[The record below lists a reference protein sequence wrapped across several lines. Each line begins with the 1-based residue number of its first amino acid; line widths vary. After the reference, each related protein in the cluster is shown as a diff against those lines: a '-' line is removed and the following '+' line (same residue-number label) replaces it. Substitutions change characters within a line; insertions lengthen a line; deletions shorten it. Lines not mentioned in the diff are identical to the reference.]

1 MKKLFTLLT
10 MLVLG
15 IGSMWGQ
22 EITTWSLNLI
32 STLQTK
38 DHLVASAGTGK
49 RYAFRMPST
58 TVPGWCN
65 FVTRTEYSTNGFN
78 NISADALFCI
88 ENGSTSGTYNLKR
101 YSDGQYLSGNATFSN
116 TGMDLTLT
124 DRAPSNVEDFTQG
137 LGYES
142 PYVSFD
148 NSLGGHYNCGNGDH
162 GLQFRGGTGG
172 WSVYVIVG
180 PVYIVKVN
188 YVDSNGGSVQASGT
202 HFVLDGTTV
211 NTAAPEISGYRLT
224 STSTPNTPTVTVSG
238 ADVEITYTYEEKW
251 PVNFD
256 KSTRSSHDAR
266 YTDKVGLGN
275 QSYSF
280 SAAAGDYIYHDFT
293 NQTFEAPYNTAVT
306 PVIGYRGHAMYG
318 YLYIDYNNDGD
329 FVDDGE
335 LVSQLAENSWTYEM
349 RNDDKTIPDFTPSK
363 GGTYRMRYKIDW
375 ENTDPGGSSSIASDG
390 GTIIDITLKVYY
402 TIAVNGLIPDGTE
415 ITFKENTVT
424 NGSRVYADSP
434 ANSDINVTF
443 PSGRDYSY
451 SVSIA
456 GSTITIN
463 MLPYVEITDVANL
476 KNGLYVIQGKANGS
490 TGFWYHDKSLSDS
503 RYFRMSTISSPTL
516 LTYEDNFTS
525 NLKYLWNM
533 TKGESDFTLQNV
545 GTNDFAPADAQRNN
559 NFTGTT
565 TGNFVWDSEHAA
577 IYQTNNTNGGRTLYV
592 HCNALTNQDL
602 NLSYWDNDA
611 PTSLNAGSG
620 SLVAPKFYKVDDRFF
635 MNKYVTQLEAINW
648 GSELSQYWLTGE
660 YAYLTPS
667 INDIISDLKKGYT
680 PERYTQANTLLAN
693 YALNMPTEGFYR
705 FKAAA
710 RSADDNT
717 KNWYMGG
724 NVDGIYSAST
734 TEAKASDA
742 NTIFYLEK
750 DGDGYHPLSYVSGL
764 YSNGTANNAVGT
776 KSNFTLT
783 QAIKENNTDL
793 LLGEY
798 KLVNTG
804 TSKTIVMWS
813 NSTLNAIDGNNDWS
827 GWAIEPVESLPV
839 TFNKAALGYATFFT
853 PVPLQIPAEIN
864 TKAYI
869 CKVGEKVVNENNVYT
884 LTFYEITKIT
894 TKDSEGHDVPT
905 IPANTPVL
913 LYNST
918 VTTSNVT
925 VNFPITSFESVI
937 DPDYYEGSYGTLA
950 AEDVDSDYDYY
961 SLRKNNTT
969 GKIGFY
975 KRTSTDP
982 LTGFRTW
989 LRTEKEE
996 EARNFTIYF
1005 DGESAPTGI
1014 VEALGLEN
1022 ENVEIYDLSGRKL
1035 SSYKKGINIVNGKK
1049 VMIQ

>member
-1 MKKLFTLLT
+1 MKKLFTLITL
-10 MLVLG
+10 LSLC

-22 EITTWSLNLI
+22 EITTWSSDLI

-38 DHLVASAGTGK
+38 DQLVASAGTGK

-58 TVPGWCN
+58 SVPGWCN
-65 FVTRTEYSTNGFN
+65 FVTRTEYSTTGFN
-78 NISADALFCI
+78 DISTEALFCI
-88 ENGSTSGTYNLKR
+88 ETGSSSGTYNLKR
-101 YSDGQYLSGNATFSN
+101 YSDGKYLSGNNTFGD

-124 DRAPSNVEDFTQG
+124 DRAPSNVGDFTQG

-148 NSLGGHYNCGNGDH
+148 DSSGKHYNCGNSGEIDG

-335 LVSQLAENSWTYEM
+335 LVSQLAENSWTDAM

-363 GGTYRMRYKIDW
+363 GGIYRMRYKIDW
-375 ENTDPGGSSSIASDG
+375 ENTDPGGSSSIASNG

-490 TGFWYHDKSLSDS
+490 TGFWYHDKSLSNS
-503 RYFRMSTISSPTL
+503 RYFRMSTRSSPTL

-533 TKGESDFTLQNV
+533 TKGESSFTLQNV
-545 GTNDFAPADAQRNN
+545 GTNNFAPADAQRNK

-592 HCNALTNQDL
+592 HCNALENQDL

-724 NVDGIYSAST
+724 RDLGSNDGHGNKTEIYSAST
-734 TEAKASDA
+734 TDEHASDA
-742 NTIFYLEK
+742 NTIFYLEQ
-750 DGDGYHPLSYVSGL
+750 DEDGYHLISYFSGMH
-764 YSNGTANNAVGT
+764 SNGTEYNELGT

-783 QAIKENNTDL
+783 QAIKANNTDK

-813 NSTLNAIDGNNDWS
+813 NETLNAIDGNNDWS
-827 GWAIEPVESLPV
+827 GWTIEHVEELPV
-839 TFNKAALGYATFFT
+839 TFNSAALGYATFNS
-853 PVPLQIPAEIN
+853 PVALIVP
-864 TKAYI
+864 TDKVKAYVCRI
-869 CKVGEKVVNENNVYT
+869 DGNTIRMYYADQLKDGNNWI
-884 LTFYEITKIT
+884 L
-894 TKDSEGHDVPT
+894 
-905 IPANTPVL
+905 PANTPVL
-913 LYNST
+913 LYNSNYATKATVDLT
-918 VTTSNVT
+918 VTSYTGEVYENNGFNKGT
-925 VNFPITSFESVI
+925 VAAET
-937 DPDYYEGSYGTLA
+937 PDTENNIYYALRKLKSGTL
-950 AEDVDSDYDYY
+950 
-961 SLRKNNTT
+961 
-969 GKIGFY
+969 GFY
-975 KRTSTDP
+975 QRADQSAA
-982 LTGFRTW
+982 LTGFRAWIEVPKTQG
-989 LRTEKEE
+989 
-996 EARNFTIYF
+996 ARNFTIAF
-1005 DGESAPTGI
+1005 DGESDPTGI
-1014 VEALGLEN
+1014 VEALGLEDA
-1022 ENVEIYDLSGRKL
+1022 NVEIYDLNGRKL
-1035 SSYKKGINIVNGKK
+1035 SSYKNGINIVNGKK
-1049 VMIQ
+1049 VFK